1 MEPSPSLRFDFGS
14 SHQDWWKSSS
24 SKSRYWKTPRRRI
37 HFPTYMAKNG
47 KLWDLIDLI
56 WFNSLLLTH
65 QFAKGP
71 ALDVYN
77 LYYIVKIPVEVSN
90 NMQPPWQL
98 FLVRGTGSIGL
109 HTYYCQSLV
118 TACTHFWKFEQ
129 LVSGEEINIS
139 IGTKSIYQ
147 EIWGTGHNCLGKYVR
162 SNSVFCSQLCFIRCP
177 EVGDCRLWLT
187 WEKRGSRDSFES
199 NGCGW
204 LDTIMPNHTQPFVRK
219 FECYLQAVSW
229 SWLSFFCQVDG

>member
-1 MEPSPSLRFDFGS
+1 
-14 SHQDWWKSSS
+14 
-24 SKSRYWKTPRRRI
+24 
-37 HFPTYMAKNG
+37 
-47 KLWDLIDLI
+47 
-56 WFNSLLLTH
+56 
-65 QFAKGP
+65 
-71 ALDVYN
+71 
-77 LYYIVKIPVEVSN
+77 
-90 NMQPPWQL
+90 MQPPWQL

-229 SWLSFFCQVDG
+229 SWLRFFFNRWMGKTRIEMEQQTEARGLEFWTKGLQIAIGLCVYIYT